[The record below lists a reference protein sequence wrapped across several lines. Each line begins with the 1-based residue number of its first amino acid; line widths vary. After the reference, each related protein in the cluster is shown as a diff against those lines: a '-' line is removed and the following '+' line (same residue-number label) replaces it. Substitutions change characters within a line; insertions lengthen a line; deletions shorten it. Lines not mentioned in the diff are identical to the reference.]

1 MRPNA
6 VAAVS
11 LVSAVVGGIVVLL
24 LAAAFGWVGD
34 RDQETVFAPA
44 PAAAPPADDEPTAVS
59 AARPLPGNGFD
70 PARIYEE
77 RAPGVVTIFAH
88 FGRADGQGSGFVVSE
103 DGVILTNAHVITN
116 AGEAD
121 TASETKAA
129 DELFVEFDDGD
140 LVPATVVGWDVFDD
154 VGVLRVDPGLH
165 PVAPVPLGDSSEV
178 AVGEPVAA
186 IGSPFG
192 AESSLSVGVVSATRR
207 SIPALTSE
215 YQLVDAIQTDAPI
228 NKGNS
233 GGPLFDARGR
243 VIGINAQIRSNSGVN
258 EGVGFAV
265 PINAARR
272 SLEQLLEDGEVSYA
286 YVGISTDDLTPSLAR
301 RLELKASRGALV
313 VDVTA
318 GSPAERSGLRGG
330 ERTVEDNGRTVT
342 VGGDVVVEIAGRRVT
357 GGDDLVRIIA
367 ADLRPGQLASFTI
380 LRDGRYL
387 KVPVRLA
394 ERPTVPPR
402 D

>member
-11 LVSAVVGGIVVLL
+11 LVSAVVGGTVVLL
-24 LAAAFGWVGD
+24 LASVLGWLGD
-34 RDQETVFAPA
+34 EPEAVLAPA
-44 PAAAPPADDEPTAVS
+44 PTSAPAVEDEPASLAS

-70 PARIYEE
+70 PARLYAE
-77 RAPGVVTIFAH
+77 RAAGVVTIFAR
-88 FGRADGQGSGFVVSE
+88 FGRADGQGSGFVVSD

-121 TASETKAA
+121 AA
-129 DELFVEFDDGD
+129 DDVRAARELFVEFRDGD
-140 LVPATVVGWDVFDD
+140 VVPAEVVGWDVFDD
-154 VGVLRVDPGLH
+154 VGVVRVDPELH
-165 PVAPVPLGDSSEV
+165 PLSPVPLGNSSGLV
-178 AVGEPVAA
+178 VGEPVAA

-192 AESSLSVGVVSATRR
+192 AETSLSVGVVSATRR

-243 VIGINAQIRSNSGVN
+243 VIGINAQIRSDSGVN

-272 SLEQLLEDGEVSYA
+272 SLEQLLEEGEVSYA

-301 RLELKASRGALV
+301 RLDLDVHRGALV
-313 VDVTA
+313 VDVTG
-318 GSPAERSGLRGG
+318 GSPAQRSGLVGG
-330 ERTVEDNGRTVT
+330 SRTLEDGGRTVT
-342 VGGDVVVEIAGRRVT
+342 VGGDVVVEIAGRPVRS
-357 GGDDLVRIIA
+357 GDDLVRIVA
-367 ADLRPGQLASFTI
+367 ADLRPGQVASFTI
-380 LRDGRYL
+380 LRGDRFL
-387 KVPVRLA
+387 RIPVRLG